1 MTLEEALSLCA
12 RLAAFSILISSVE
25 LLFNRQ
31 LLREDG
37 LLSWSVA
44 RLRDPALAAGRSAP
58 FWNAVSAY
66 PNIVAIHAATALIA
80 VSVAVGPRTWS
91 ISPVP
96 ALALY
101 AASFIGNVR
110 THYGHDGA
118 DQLAGFIVLSIGI
131 SGLAPASLSR
141 IACIGFL
148 AFQACLAYAA
158 AGWAKL
164 PQRGWRDGTYLAAIV
179 STRVYGTPPLGRF
192 LASHRPC
199 ARAATLAVLAWECTF
214 PLVLVLPAPFA
225 YAMLAAGVLFHVTNA
240 VVMGLNTFVWSFVA
254 TYPAVLWVVQHRGW

>member
-1 MTLEEALSLCA
+1 MTLEESLSLCA
-12 RLAAFSILISSVE
+12 RLAAFSILISSLE

-31 LLREDG
+31 ILRDDG

-44 RLRDPALAAGRSAP
+44 RLRDQALAAGRGAP

-66 PNIVAIHAATALIA
+66 PNIVAINAATALIA
-80 VSVAVGPRTWS
+80 ASVAVGPRTWS
-91 ISPVP
+91 ISPIP

-101 AASFIGNVR
+101 GAAFIGNVR

-118 DQLAGFIVLSIGI
+118 DQLAGFMVLSIGI
-131 SGLAPASLSR
+131 SGLVPTTLSR
-141 IACIGFL
+141 IACISFF
-148 AFQACLAYAA
+148 AFQACLAYGT
-158 AGWAKL
+158 AGWTKL
-164 PQRGWRDGTYLAAIV
+164 PLRGWRDGTYLAAIL

-192 LASHRPC
+192 LASHRPF
-199 ARAATLAVLAWECTF
+199 ARAATLAVLAWECTI
-214 PLVLVLPAPFA
+214 PLALVLPAPFA
-225 YAMLAAGVLFHVTNA
+225 YAMLTAGLLFHVTNA